1 MSLYPSSLIALK
13 YLHYLLTAENGKGHG
28 IHSPFVFS
36 LVNEVLNGTKND
48 PVFNH
53 IESLRK
59 RVLKDDM
66 VLEVEDYGAG
76 SVTGA
81 MKYRKVKDIAATSLK
96 SSKYAR
102 LLFHLVKFSQA
113 KQIIE
118 LGTSLGIT
126 TAYLASASPHG
137 KVYSF
142 EGASSVMRM
151 ADRHFHE
158 TGLNHIEL
166 IQGPFDQTLP
176 DFIKGMSGSPDLVFM
191 DGHHTY
197 EATIRYFSL
206 LLARS
211 DEDTIFVFDDI
222 HWSRGMEKAWKEIKQ
237 HPQVTLTIDLFFMG
251 LVFFR
256 KSQLIKQ
263 HFTIR
268 Y

>member
-1 MSLYPSSLIALK
+1 VYSASVIIFK

-36 LVNEVLNGTKND
+36 LVKDVLNGSQKE
-48 PVFNH
+48 PVFKN
-53 IESLRK
+53 IESVRK
-59 RVLKDDM
+59 RLLKDNAI
-66 VLEVEDYGAG
+66 LEVEDHGAG

-81 MKYRKVKDIAATSLK
+81 TKYRKVKEIARASLK
-96 SSKYAR
+96 SPKYAR

-113 KQIIE
+113 DMIIE

-126 TAYLASASPHG
+126 TSYLAAASPRG

-176 DFIKGMSGSPDLVFM
+176 DFIKGMSQSPDLVFM

-206 LLARS
+206 LLTRS
-211 DEDTIFVFDDI
+211 DEDTILVFDDI
-222 HWSRGMEKAWKEIKQ
+222 HWSRGMEKAWQEIKQ

-256 KSQLIKQ
+256 KSQLTKQ